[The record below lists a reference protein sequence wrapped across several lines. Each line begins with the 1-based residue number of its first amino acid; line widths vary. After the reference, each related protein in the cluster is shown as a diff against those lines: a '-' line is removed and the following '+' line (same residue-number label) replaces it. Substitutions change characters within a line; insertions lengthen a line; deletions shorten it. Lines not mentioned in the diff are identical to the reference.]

1 MISKF
6 IERDRYDKRSIEKL
20 NSNLIF
26 EDQPNG
32 PIIYPKPIR
41 KPYEEYQ
48 NLTRKTLR
56 SLNQKHKI
64 LELCSGTGEF
74 TSELIKSK
82 AKLYA
87 TDISKYSLKILSK
100 RFSNSS
106 NLQTIECDIEDIPF
120 KEEYFDAIFC
130 AGSLSYGDN
139 KIVLDQIF
147 RVLKKNGKFIC
158 IDSFNE
164 NPIYVL
170 HRLVNIIRGR
180 RTFATLKRI
189 PNFKLLKKYK
199 SKFKTLKVNYY
210 GKISWL
216 YPLLVPLI
224 GVRSFCKLSEHI
236 DSLNFF
242 KYLSFKIIIEATK
255 G

>member
-1 MISKF
+1 MISKY

-26 EDQPNG
+26 QDLPNG
-32 PIIYPKPIR
+32 PLIYPKPIR

-48 NLTRKTLR
+48 NLARKTLK
-56 SLNQKHKI
+56 SFNQKHKI

-74 TSELIKSK
+74 TSELINSK

-87 TDISKYSLKILSK
+87 TDISKYSLAILSK
-100 RFSNSS
+100 RFSKSD
-106 NLQTIECDIEDIPF
+106 NLYTKECDIEDIPF
-120 KEEYFDAIFC
+120 KEEYFDAVFC

-139 KIVLDQIF
+139 KIVLDEIF

-170 HRLVNIIRGR
+170 HRLLNILRGK
-180 RTFATLKRI
+180 RTLITLKRI
-189 PNFKLLKKYK
+189 PNFKLMKKY
-199 SKFKTLKVNYY
+199 SRKFKKVKVSYF

-216 YPLLVPLI
+216 YPFLIPLI
-224 GVRSFCKLSEHI
+224 GVKRFCKLSENI

-242 KYLSFKIIIEATK
+242 NYLSYKIIIEATK